1 MSTKPIMVKGK
12 MVGFIKTYVPEG
24 WGTPE
29 FDAKFPPVMGE
40 SYLQRIRREY
50 DSEDRAMAA
59 ESLLPKSPVQAVYLL
74 YREISDQMGTSE
86 VVGVYSDSSRAEMEG
101 AAIKD
106 RRTFIKPMA
115 LDSVS
120 KK

>member
-12 MVGFIKTYVPEG
+12 MVGFIQTYEPDG

-29 FDAKFPPVMGE
+29 FDAKFPPVIGE

-50 DSEDRAMAA
+50 GDGDMG
-59 ESLLPKSPVQAVYLL
+59 LPKNPPQVVYLL
-74 YREISDQMGTSE
+74 YREVSDQMGTSE
-86 VVGVYSDSSRAEMEG
+86 VVGVYSDQSRAEMEG
-101 AAIKD
+101 EAIKD

-120 KK
+120 RK